1 VELLRA
7 LLPLLRE
14 DPDISLLM
22 VGDGPDRWKVQKI
35 LRREYS
41 RKSIE
46 ISKNFDID
54 SSVKNLEVLYSQLI
68 TQHKNL

>member
-1 VELLRA
+1 
-7 LLPLLRE
+7 
-14 DPDISLLM
+14 M
-22 VGDGPDRWKVQKI
+22 VGDGPERWKVQKI